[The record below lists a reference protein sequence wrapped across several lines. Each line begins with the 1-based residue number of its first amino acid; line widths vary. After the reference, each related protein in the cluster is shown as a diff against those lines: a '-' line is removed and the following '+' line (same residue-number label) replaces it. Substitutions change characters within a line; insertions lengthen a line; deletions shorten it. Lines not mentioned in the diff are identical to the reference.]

1 MSPRMSDDPSKR
13 KGLGRGLSALIGDDP
28 IVAMAKA
35 DKESVKTLSIAE
47 MVPSPFQPRRHFDDQ
62 AIDDLAQSIREN
74 GILQPIL
81 VRARRLGDPA
91 FEIIA
96 GERRWRAAQRAQLHQ
111 VPVIVT
117 EIDDRTALE
126 IALVENI
133 QRQDLTPIEEARGYQ
148 RLQAEFAYTQ
158 EQLAERIGRS
168 RSDIANRLR
177 LLSLPPNVQTMIEDG
192 RLSAGHGRALIST
205 RDPEALAREVVHRG
219 LNVRQTEHMVAA
231 LAKPR
236 GATAGTG
243 GKPAAMDADT
253 AALSRRFAD
262 RLGVKVE
269 IRDRAGKGELR
280 LRYRSLEEFDR
291 LCRQILG
298 PDALG

>member
-1 MSPRMSDDPSKR
+1 MSPDTRDEPPKR
-13 KGLGRGLSALIGDDP
+13 KGLARGLSALIGDDP

-35 DKESVKTLSIAE
+35 EKRGPEMLAIAE
-47 MVPSPFQPRRHFDDQ
+47 IAPSPFQPRRRFDDP
-62 AIDDLAQSIREN
+62 AIEDLAQSIREN

-81 VRARRLGDPA
+81 VRVRKGADPA
-91 FEIIA
+91 FEIVA

-148 RLQAEFAYTQ
+148 RLQGEFAYTQ

-168 RSDIANRLR
+168 RPDIANRLR
-177 LLSLPPNVQTMIEDG
+177 LLSLPPAVQAMIEDG
-192 RLSAGHGRALIST
+192 RLSAGHGRALVGT
-205 RDPEALAREVVHRG
+205 PDPEAMAREVIGRG
-219 LNVRQTEHMVAA
+219 LNVRATEAMVAA
-231 LAKPR
+231 LGKPR
-236 GATAGTG
+236 AGG
-243 GKPAAMDADT
+243 HGKPAAMDADT
-253 AALSRRFAD
+253 AALARRLAD
-262 RLGVKVE
+262 RIGVKVE
-269 IRDRAGKGELR
+269 IRDDAGKGEVR
-280 LRYRSLEEFDR
+280 LRYRSLDEFDR
-291 LCRQILG
+291 LCRAILG